1 MADIP
6 VEVKPA
12 HKELERLLKRLEMV
26 KVSAAKPAKPE
37 RTTETPEQ
45 WVDALR
51 AAKDAIEEWCS
62 SFTIPLPAKD
72 E

>member
-12 HKELERLLKRLEMV
+12 HKELERLLKQLDKV

-37 RTTETPEQ
+37 RTTETAEQ
-45 WVDALR
+45 WVEALH
-51 AAKDAIEEWCS
+51 AAKVAIEEWCS